1 MSKSSKP
8 KQVKTAPPSKG
19 QTAKT
24 EHGNPPTSKTG
35 KNESYHKG
43 KEGHGGHGSHTEVGI
58 GVNVDLGGIGQRRA
72 EPDPF
77 AAGGPPPPVA
87 VHREQRPKTK
97 EKQHEITTPNPFAN
111 VALTGP
117 ETKEEGEPPGPINVS
132 DNQDQTTESPPPA
145 TQEKPKEKKKKPKP
159 TWSKNIQDWLD
170 LKLAASLAY
179 GKYEK
184 ARDVYFLALGPF
196 YDKSPHLKEL
206 KQKEREACDKA
217 KAPDATQADKDACEK
232 ARREVAK
239 QKSALKQDFGNTPE
253 GKQLQNNEKA
263 ALEAYKQAKQAAEN
277 AAKDID
283 QATQDKIEK
292 KMKKWAAENWKA
304 GE

>member
-1 MSKSSKP
+1 MNKSSKQKPP
-8 KQVKTAPPSKG
+8 KSAPPTKP

-24 EHGNPPTSKTG
+24 ETGKPTGSKTG
-35 KNESYHKG
+35 KSESYHKG
-43 KEGHGGHGSHTEVGI
+43 KDGHGGHSSHTEVGV
-58 GVNVDLGGIGQRRA
+58 GVDIDLSGIGQRRL
-72 EPDPF
+72 EPNPF
-77 AAGGPPPPVA
+77 AVSGPPAPRTQA
-87 VHREQRPKTK
+87 RTEKPKTK

-117 ETKEEGEPPGPINVS
+117 EAKEESEPPGTINVA

-159 TWSKNIQDWLD
+159 TWPKNIQDWLD
-170 LKLAASLAY
+170 LKLAASLAA
-179 GKYEK
+179 GKYANASEAYRQALYAFYEK
-184 ARDVYFLALGPF
+184 
-196 YDKSPHLKEL
+196 SQHLKDL

-239 QKSALKQDFGNTPE
+239 QKSALNQDFDNTPE
-253 GKQLQNNEKA
+253 GKQLLNNEKA
-263 ALEAYKQAKQAAEN
+263 ALEASKQAKQAAEN

-283 QATQDKIEK
+283 KATQDKVEK
-292 KMKKWAAENWKA
+292 KMKKWVAENWK
-304 GE
+304 GD